1 MTRVKRHV
9 VQFFARKRDADGDR
23 CQWHHGP
30 FTADEAIA
38 WAAKMRGLAAIRGFA
53 RVEIVPPVDHAER
66 TRAGMARAA
75 AAGKRIGRPK
85 SALNVGSAR
94 GLVTSWTLGMGRTG
108 ALWAVAGRFG
118 VSVSTLERALRR
130 GKDVG
135 ESVPSKGAASNVTS
149 KNERKKG

>member
-38 WAAKMRGLAAIRGFA
+38 HAAKMRGVAAIRGLA

-66 TRAGMARAA
+66 TRAGMAIAA
-75 AAGKRIGRPK
+75 AAGKSVGRPR
-85 SALNVGSAR
+85 SVLNIDRAR
-94 GLVTSWTLGMGRTG
+94 EILAAWTRVHGRTEG
-108 ALWAVAGRFG
+108 LRIAAGMLR
-118 VSVSTLERALRR
+118 VSVSTLERAMR

-135 ESVPSKGAASNVTS
+135 ESAPSKGAASNVT
-149 KNERKKG
+149 KRNERKKG

>member
-108 ALWAVAGRFG
+108 ALGR
-118 VSVSTLERALRR
+118 S
-130 GKDVG
+130 
-135 ESVPSKGAASNVTS
+135 PAASASPSRRSSARCGAEKTWGN
-149 KNERKKG
+149 RCRQKGRRRT